1 MHPLSIALAFMFFWL
16 VTGLGLFLFSNNL
29 VGLWRQLRLNQETGL
44 IATGYRKQTW
54 MLGLNL
60 VLALAGLTIMLY
72 GGYATWVVL
81 YR

>member
-29 VGLWRQLRLNQETGL
+29 VGLWRRLKATQVTAL

-54 MLGLNL
+54 LLGLN
-60 VLALAGLTIMLY
+60 VLLAMAGLVMMLY
-72 GGYATWVVL
+72 GGYATYLVI

>member
-29 VGLWRQLRLNQETGL
+29 VGIWKQMKLNQTTGF

-54 MLGLNL
+54 MLGMNL
-60 VLALAGLTIMLY
+60 VLALAGLAMMLY
-72 GGYATWVVL
+72 GVYATWTVL
-81 YR
+81 YQ